1 MSVFGPSGSTPGAQA
16 ASGDL
21 QFDRAEYQSA
31 GTGLQCSTCHAPAA
45 PEYHELNSKVFC
57 TSCRQRIE
65 ASLGR
70 MRENGNV
77 PRALLYGSGAAV
89 AGCLLFYAVSALT
102 GFQFGLIAIAVGYL
116 VGKAVRKGSGSLGG
130 RKYQVMAVLLTY
142 ISIASTNLPA
152 ITKIFSEKAQK
163 MEQMTATAGSTVN
176 PGVPANRTRA
186 AFANSPRFYIFA
198 FVLAL
203 ALPFLGGTK
212 NILGLVIIGIA
223 LWEAWKFT
231 RAVKVEFKGPFT
243 VAAAPAGNA

>member
-31 GTGLQCSTCHAPAA
+31 GTGLQCSTGPCAGRAGISRTQQQGILYQSSPAHRGFA
-45 PEYHELNSKVFC
+45 RPD
-57 TSCRQRIE
+57 
-65 ASLGR
+65 A
-70 MRENGNV
+70 ENGNV

-89 AGCLLFYAVSALT
+89 AGCLLFYAVSVLT

-163 MEQMTATAGSTVN
+163 MEQMTATAGSTVKSGCSRRDN
-176 PGVPANRTRA
+176 EGGIREFAKVLHIRICAGFGPTVPGRDQKHTRSGDHR
-186 AFANSPRFYIFA
+186 N
-198 FVLAL
+198 
-203 ALPFLGGTK
+203 
-212 NILGLVIIGIA
+212 
-223 LWEAWKFT
+223 
-231 RAVKVEFKGPFT
+231 RAVGGLEVHSCRKGG
-243 VAAAPAGNA
+243 V